1 MENERIMT
9 MARTINQSIEDLQKM
24 YCECLDTGEEQEA
37 YWIQETLQN
46 LYEEQAR
53 EAGIEY

>member
-1 MENERIMT
+1 
-9 MARTINQSIEDLQKM
+9 MARTINQRIEDLQRM

-37 YWIQETLQN
+37 YWVQETLQN

>member
-1 MENERIMT
+1 MKKTITDRI
-9 MARTINQSIEDLQKM
+9 EELQRL
-24 YCECLDTGEEQEA
+24 YNECLDNGEEQEA
-37 YWIQETLQN
+37 YWVQETLQN

>member
-1 MENERIMT
+1 
-9 MARTINQSIEDLQKM
+9 MARTIMERIEELQRL
-24 YCECLDTGEEQEA
+24 YVSCLDEGEEQEA
-37 YWIQETLQN
+37 YWAQETLQN